1 MQWLSLLLYC
11 LVLCEYVARSAAAV
25 TRVKRT
31 IIGRYPV
38 CPRGCTACSRV
49 NGCVTCESR
58 LFMFLYRQNMR
69 EIGICTPSCPVG
81 YYGVRHQY
89 YSKCYR
95 CHIDHCHSCFSR
107 HFCTLCEEPYLASEG
122 QCIEECPKGL
132 YYANF
137 TRECKEKVDC
147 LPGAWSPWSSCTR
160 NGQTCGY
167 KWGVQTRTRQILQD
181 ASPNGT
187 QCPEVTGTQRCRL
200 KQRHCDGECRRRKRH
215 RRKKGRRKG
224 RRRKNNSNHRRRRIG
239 RRDRGRRG
247 RRRGGR
253 RRVSRMYSHR
263 NRKVRLRRLCR
274 GRKCQRKRNC
284 RTRRIRNY

>member
-1 MQWLSLLLYC
+1 MLWLTF
-11 LVLCEYVARSAAAV
+11 LVYHLILCEYLFRAV
-25 TRVKRT
+25 KASGRVKRT

-49 NGCVTCESR
+49 NGCVTCEAR

-89 YSKCYR
+89 YSKCYK

-122 QCIEECPKGL
+122 QCIEECPRGL

-147 LPGAWSPWSSCTR
+147 LPGAWSPWSVCTR

-181 ASPNGT
+181 ASPNGA

-200 KQRHCDGECRRRKRH
+200 QQRHCDEAHSGGVLPART
-215 RRKKGRRKG
+215 
-224 RRRKNNSNHRRRRIG
+224 SYVI
-239 RRDRGRRG
+239 RGTRYPLQLYCFAISFF
-247 RRRGGR
+247 
-253 RRVSRMYSHR
+253 VCCLL
-263 NRKVRLRRLCR
+263 LRFCNVF
-274 GRKCQRKRNC
+274 KS
-284 RTRRIRNY
+284 